1 MRKKN
6 LNKLTKNLG
15 RYLDQDQLE
24 QVKKAYFFAAN
35 AHSGQF
41 RVSGDPYVTHP
52 LAVAEILGTL
62 KMDQDCLSAAML
74 HDVIEDSGIPKTFLK
89 KEFNKKDVESFFKN
103 VTKQHEKI
111 NILVNNVGRSEP
123 GDPEVMDY
131 DVWREQFST
140 NLDTAFFAI
149 KQIIPTMKK
158 NDGGS
163 IVNISSVAGMRYV
176 GKPQVGYSASKAA
189 LMQMTKTTAIIHA
202 ENKIRLNCVVPGL
215 MHTPLVKRLA
225 NKYADGK
232 YDEFVKTRNNQV
244 PMKKMG
250 SSFDVANAVLFLA
263 SDEAKYITGTE
274 IVVDGG
280 LTATTP

>member
-1 MRKKN
+1 MLEFKHKIRKKKIMLN
-6 LNKLTKNLG
+6 LDGRTAIVTGCGSEGEGWGNGRAIATLLARQGAKVIGTDLNYKAAKNTQDFILKENNKC
-15 RYLDQDQLE
+15 
-24 QVKKAYFFAAN
+24 
-35 AHSGQF
+35 
-41 RVSGDPYVTHP
+41 
-52 LAVAEILGTL
+52 EIHEVN
-62 KMDQDCLSAAML
+62 MS
-74 HDVIEDSGIPKTFLK
+74 
-89 KEFNKKDVESFFKN
+89 NKKDVESFFKN
-103 VTKQHEKI
+103 VTKQNEKI

-158 NDGGS
+158 NGGGS

-215 MHTPLVKRLA
+215 MHTPLVERLA

-232 YDEFVKTRNNQV
+232 YEEFVKTRNNQV

-263 SDEAKYITGTE
+263 SDESKYITGTE

>member
-1 MRKKN
+1 MLELKHKIRKKKIMLN
-6 LNKLTKNLG
+6 LDGKTAIVTGCGSEGEGWGNGRAIATLLARQGANVIGTDLNYKAAKNTQNFILKENNKC
-15 RYLDQDQLE
+15 
-24 QVKKAYFFAAN
+24 
-35 AHSGQF
+35 
-41 RVSGDPYVTHP
+41 
-52 LAVAEILGTL
+52 EIHEVNMT
-62 KMDQDCLSAAML
+62 
-74 HDVIEDSGIPKTFLK
+74 
-89 KEFNKKDVESFFKN
+89 NKKDVESFFKN

-140 NLDTAFFAI
+140 NLDTAFFTI
-149 KQIIPTMKK
+149 KQIIPKMKK
-158 NDGGS
+158 IGGGS

-215 MHTPLVKRLA
+215 MHTPLVERLA

-232 YDEFVKTRNNQV
+232 YEEFVKTRNNQV

-250 SSFDVANAVLFLA
+250 SSFDIANAVLFLA

>member
-1 MRKKN
+1 MLVLKHKIRKKKIMLN
-6 LNKLTKNLG
+6 LDGKTAIVTGCGSEGEGWGNG
-15 RYLDQDQLE
+15 RAIATL
-24 QVKKAYFFAAN
+24 
-35 AHSGQF
+35 
-41 RVSGDPYVTHP
+41 
-52 LAVAEILGTL
+52 LARQGAKVLGTDL
-62 KMDQDCLSAAML
+62 NYKAAKNTQDFILEENNKCEIHEVNMS
-74 HDVIEDSGIPKTFLK
+74 
-89 KEFNKKDVESFFKN
+89 NKKDVESFFKI
-103 VTKQHEKI
+103 VIKQHEKI

-149 KQIIPTMKK
+149 KQIIPIMKK
-158 NDGGS
+158 IGGGS

-215 MHTPLVKRLA
+215 MHTPLVERLA

-232 YDEFVKTRNNQV
+232 YEEFVKTRNNQV

>member
-1 MRKKN
+1 MLELKHKIRKKKIMLN
-6 LNKLTKNLG
+6 LDGKTAIVTGCGSEGEGWGNGRAIATLLARQGAKVIGTDLNYKAAKNTQDFILNENNKC
-15 RYLDQDQLE
+15 
-24 QVKKAYFFAAN
+24 
-35 AHSGQF
+35 
-41 RVSGDPYVTHP
+41 
-52 LAVAEILGTL
+52 EIYEVN
-62 KMDQDCLSAAML
+62 MS
-74 HDVIEDSGIPKTFLK
+74 
-89 KEFNKKDVESFFKN
+89 NKKDVDSFFKN

-123 GDPEVMDY
+123 GDPEVLDY

-149 KQIIPTMKK
+149 KQIIPIMKK
-158 NDGGS
+158 IGGGS

-215 MHTPLVKRLA
+215 MHTPLVERLA

-263 SDEAKYITGTE
+263 SDESKYITGTE
-274 IVVDGG
+274 ILVDGG

>member
-1 MRKKN
+1 MLELKYKIRKKKIMLN
-6 LNKLTKNLG
+6 LDGKTAIVTGCGSEGEGWGNGRAIATLLARQGAKVIGTDLNYKAAKNTQDFILKENNKC
-15 RYLDQDQLE
+15 
-24 QVKKAYFFAAN
+24 
-35 AHSGQF
+35 
-41 RVSGDPYVTHP
+41 
-52 LAVAEILGTL
+52 EIHEVN
-62 KMDQDCLSAAML
+62 MS
-74 HDVIEDSGIPKTFLK
+74 
-89 KEFNKKDVESFFKN
+89 NKKDVDSFFKN

-158 NDGGS
+158 NGGGS

-215 MHTPLVKRLA
+215 MHTPLVERLA

-232 YDEFVKTRNNQV
+232 YEEFVKTRNNQV

>member
-1 MRKKN
+1 MLELKHTNRKKKIMLN
-6 LNKLTKNLG
+6 LDGKTAIVTGCGSEGEGWGNGRAIATLLARQGAKVIGTDLNYKAAKNTQDFILKENNKC
-15 RYLDQDQLE
+15 
-24 QVKKAYFFAAN
+24 
-35 AHSGQF
+35 
-41 RVSGDPYVTHP
+41 
-52 LAVAEILGTL
+52 EIHEVN
-62 KMDQDCLSAAML
+62 MS
-74 HDVIEDSGIPKTFLK
+74 
-89 KEFNKKDVESFFKN
+89 NKKDVEYFFKK
-103 VTKQHEKI
+103 VTNQHQKI

-158 NDGGS
+158 NGGGS

-215 MHTPLVKRLA
+215 MHTPLVERLA

-232 YDEFVKTRNNQV
+232 YEEFVKTRNNQV

>member
-1 MRKKN
+1 MLKLKSKIRKRKIMLNLDGKTAIVTGCGSEGEGWGNGRAIATLLARQGAKVIGTDLNYKAAKN
-6 LNKLTKNLG
+6 T
-15 RYLDQDQLE
+15 QDFILKE
-24 QVKKAYFFAAN
+24 N
-35 AHSGQF
+35 NEC
-41 RVSGDPYVTHP
+41 
-52 LAVAEILGTL
+52 EIYEVN
-62 KMDQDCLSAAML
+62 MC
-74 HDVIEDSGIPKTFLK
+74 
-89 KEFNKKDVESFFKN
+89 NKKDVDSFFKN

-149 KQIIPTMKK
+149 KQIIPIMKK
-158 NDGGS
+158 IGGGS

-215 MHTPLVKRLA
+215 MHTPLVERLA

-232 YDEFVKTRNNQV
+232 YEEFVKTRNNQV

>member
-1 MRKKN
+1 MLNLDGKTAIVTGCGSEGEGWGNGRAIATLLARQGAKVIGTDLNYNAAKN
-6 LNKLTKNLG
+6 TQDFILKENNKC
-15 RYLDQDQLE
+15 
-24 QVKKAYFFAAN
+24 
-35 AHSGQF
+35 
-41 RVSGDPYVTHP
+41 
-52 LAVAEILGTL
+52 EIHEVN
-62 KMDQDCLSAAML
+62 MS
-74 HDVIEDSGIPKTFLK
+74 
-89 KEFNKKDVESFFKN
+89 NKKDVESFFKN
-103 VTKQHEKI
+103 VTKQNEKI

-158 NDGGS
+158 IGGGS

-215 MHTPLVKRLA
+215 MHTPLVERLA

>member
-1 MRKKN
+1 MLELKYKIRKKKIMLN
-6 LNKLTKNLG
+6 LDGKT
-15 RYLDQDQLE
+15 
-24 QVKKAYFFAAN
+24 AI
-35 AHSGQF
+35 
-41 RVSGDPYVTHP
+41 VSGCGSEGEGWGNGRAIATL
-52 LAVAEILGTL
+52 LARQGAKVIGTDLNYKAAKNTQDFILKENNKCEIHEVN
-62 KMDQDCLSAAML
+62 MS
-74 HDVIEDSGIPKTFLK
+74 
-89 KEFNKKDVESFFKN
+89 NKKDVDFFFKN
-103 VTKQHEKI
+103 VTKQHKKI

-158 NDGGS
+158 NGGGS

-215 MHTPLVKRLA
+215 MHTPLVERLA

-232 YDEFVKTRNNQV
+232 YEEFVKTRNNQV

-250 SSFDVANAVLFLA
+250 SSFDVANTVLFLA

>member
-1 MRKKN
+1 MLELKHKIRKKKIMLN
-6 LNKLTKNLG
+6 LDGKTAIVTGCGSEGKGWGNGRAIATLLARQGAKVIGTDLNYKAAKNTQDFILKENNKC
-15 RYLDQDQLE
+15 
-24 QVKKAYFFAAN
+24 
-35 AHSGQF
+35 
-41 RVSGDPYVTHP
+41 
-52 LAVAEILGTL
+52 EIHEVN
-62 KMDQDCLSAAML
+62 MS
-74 HDVIEDSGIPKTFLK
+74 
-89 KEFNKKDVESFFKN
+89 NKKDVESFFKK

-149 KQIIPTMKK
+149 KQIIPIMKK
-158 NDGGS
+158 IGGGS
-163 IVNISSVAGMRYV
+163 VVNISSVAGMRYV

-215 MHTPLVKRLA
+215 MHTPLVERLA

-232 YDEFVKTRNNQV
+232 YEEFVKTRNNQV

-250 SSFDVANAVLFLA
+250 SSFDVAHAVLFLA

>member
-1 MRKKN
+1 MLELKHKIRKKKIMLN
-6 LNKLTKNLG
+6 LDGKTAIVTGCGSEGEGWGNGRAIATLLARQGAKVIGTDLNYKAAKNTQDFILKENNKC
-15 RYLDQDQLE
+15 
-24 QVKKAYFFAAN
+24 
-35 AHSGQF
+35 
-41 RVSGDPYVTHP
+41 
-52 LAVAEILGTL
+52 EIHEVN
-62 KMDQDCLSAAML
+62 MS
-74 HDVIEDSGIPKTFLK
+74 
-89 KEFNKKDVESFFKN
+89 NKKDVDSFFKN

-149 KQIIPTMKK
+149 KQIIPIMKK
-158 NDGGS
+158 IGGGS

-215 MHTPLVKRLA
+215 MHTPLVERLA

>member
-1 MRKKN
+1 MLELKHKIRKKKIMLN
-6 LNKLTKNLG
+6 LDGKTAIVTGCGSQGEGWGNGRAIATLLARQGANVIGTDLNYKAAKNTQDFILKENNKC
-15 RYLDQDQLE
+15 
-24 QVKKAYFFAAN
+24 
-35 AHSGQF
+35 
-41 RVSGDPYVTHP
+41 
-52 LAVAEILGTL
+52 EIHEVN
-62 KMDQDCLSAAML
+62 MS
-74 HDVIEDSGIPKTFLK
+74 
-89 KEFNKKDVESFFKN
+89 NKKDVDSFFKN

-131 DVWREQFST
+131 DVWKEQFST

-158 NDGGS
+158 NGGGS

-215 MHTPLVKRLA
+215 MHTPLVERLA

-232 YDEFVKTRNNQV
+232 YEEFVKTRNNQV
-244 PMKKMG
+244 PMKMMG

-274 IVVDGG
+274 IIVDGG

>member
-1 MRKKN
+1 MLELKYKFRKKKIMLN
-6 LNKLTKNLG
+6 LDGKTAVVTGCGSEGEGWGNGRAIATLLARQGAKVIGTDLNFKAAKNTQDFILKENKKC
-15 RYLDQDQLE
+15 
-24 QVKKAYFFAAN
+24 
-35 AHSGQF
+35 
-41 RVSGDPYVTHP
+41 
-52 LAVAEILGTL
+52 EIHEVN
-62 KMDQDCLSAAML
+62 MS
-74 HDVIEDSGIPKTFLK
+74 
-89 KEFNKKDVESFFKN
+89 NKKDVDSFFKN

-131 DVWREQFST
+131 EVWREQFST

-149 KQIIPTMKK
+149 KQIIPIMKK
-158 NDGGS
+158 VGGGS

-215 MHTPLVKRLA
+215 MHTPLVERLA

>member
-1 MRKKN
+1 MLELKHTIRKKKIMLN
-6 LNKLTKNLG
+6 LDGKTAIVTGCGSEGEGWGNGRAIATLLARQGAKVIGTDLNYKAAKNTQDFILKENNKC
-15 RYLDQDQLE
+15 
-24 QVKKAYFFAAN
+24 
-35 AHSGQF
+35 
-41 RVSGDPYVTHP
+41 
-52 LAVAEILGTL
+52 EIHEVN
-62 KMDQDCLSAAML
+62 MS
-74 HDVIEDSGIPKTFLK
+74 
-89 KEFNKKDVESFFKN
+89 NKKDVESFFKN

-158 NDGGS
+158 IGGGS

-215 MHTPLVKRLA
+215 MHTPLVERLA

>member
-1 MRKKN
+1 MLELKHTIRKKKIMLN
-6 LNKLTKNLG
+6 LDGKTAIVTGCGSVGEGWGNGRAIATLLARQGAKVIGTDLNYKAAKNTQDFILKENNKC
-15 RYLDQDQLE
+15 
-24 QVKKAYFFAAN
+24 
-35 AHSGQF
+35 
-41 RVSGDPYVTHP
+41 
-52 LAVAEILGTL
+52 EIYEVN
-62 KMDQDCLSAAML
+62 MS
-74 HDVIEDSGIPKTFLK
+74 
-89 KEFNKKDVESFFKN
+89 NKKDVDSFFKN

-123 GDPEVMDY
+123 GDPEVLDY

-149 KQIIPTMKK
+149 KQIIPIMKK
-158 NDGGS
+158 IGGGS

-215 MHTPLVKRLA
+215 MHTPLVERLA

-232 YDEFVKTRNNQV
+232 YEEFVKTRNNQV

>member
-1 MRKKN
+1 MLELKQKIRKKKIMLN
-6 LNKLTKNLG
+6 LDGKT
-15 RYLDQDQLE
+15 
-24 QVKKAYFFAAN
+24 AI
-35 AHSGQF
+35 
-41 RVSGDPYVTHP
+41 VSGGGSEGEGWGNGRAIATL
-52 LAVAEILGTL
+52 LARQGAKVIGTDLNYKAAKNTQDFILKENNKCEIHEVN
-62 KMDQDCLSAAML
+62 MS
-74 HDVIEDSGIPKTFLK
+74 
-89 KEFNKKDVESFFKN
+89 NKKDVDSFFKN

-158 NDGGS
+158 NGGGS

-215 MHTPLVKRLA
+215 MHTPLVERLA

-232 YDEFVKTRNNQV
+232 YEEFVKTRNNQV

-250 SSFDVANAVLFLA
+250 SSFDVAHAVLFLA

>member
-1 MRKKN
+1 MLELKQKIRKKKIMLN
-6 LNKLTKNLG
+6 LDGKTAIVTGCGSEGEGWGNGRAIATLLAKQGAKVIGTDLNYKAAKNTQDFILKENNKC
-15 RYLDQDQLE
+15 
-24 QVKKAYFFAAN
+24 
-35 AHSGQF
+35 
-41 RVSGDPYVTHP
+41 
-52 LAVAEILGTL
+52 EIHEVN
-62 KMDQDCLSAAML
+62 MS
-74 HDVIEDSGIPKTFLK
+74 
-89 KEFNKKDVESFFKN
+89 NKKDVASFFKN

-158 NDGGS
+158 NGGGS

-215 MHTPLVKRLA
+215 MHTPLVERLA

-232 YDEFVKTRNNQV
+232 YEEFVKTRNNQV

>member
-1 MRKKN
+1 MLELKYKIRKKKIMLN
-6 LNKLTKNLG
+6 LDGKTAIVTGCGSEGEGWGNGRAIATLLARQGAKVIGTDLNYKAAKNTQDFILKENNKC
-15 RYLDQDQLE
+15 
-24 QVKKAYFFAAN
+24 
-35 AHSGQF
+35 
-41 RVSGDPYVTHP
+41 
-52 LAVAEILGTL
+52 EIHEVN
-62 KMDQDCLSAAML
+62 MS
-74 HDVIEDSGIPKTFLK
+74 
-89 KEFNKKDVESFFKN
+89 NKKDVEAFFKN
-103 VTKQHEKI
+103 VTNQHQKI

-149 KQIIPTMKK
+149 KQIIPIMKK
-158 NDGGS
+158 IDGGS

-215 MHTPLVKRLA
+215 MHTPLVERLA

>member
-1 MRKKN
+1 MLELKHKIRKKKIMLN
-6 LNKLTKNLG
+6 LDGKTAIVTGCGSEGEGWGNGRAISTLLARQGAKVIGTDLNYKAAKNTQDFILKENNKC
-15 RYLDQDQLE
+15 
-24 QVKKAYFFAAN
+24 
-35 AHSGQF
+35 
-41 RVSGDPYVTHP
+41 
-52 LAVAEILGTL
+52 EIHEVN
-62 KMDQDCLSAAML
+62 MS
-74 HDVIEDSGIPKTFLK
+74 
-89 KEFNKKDVESFFKN
+89 NKKDVDSFFKN
-103 VTKQHEKI
+103 VIKQHEKI

-158 NDGGS
+158 IGGGS

-215 MHTPLVKRLA
+215 MHTPLVERLA

-250 SSFDVANAVLFLA
+250 CSFDVANAVLFLA

>member
-1 MRKKN
+1 MLEFKHKIRKKKIMLN
-6 LNKLTKNLG
+6 LDGKTAIVTGCGSEGEGWGNGRAIATLLARQGAKVIGTDLNYKAAKNTQDFILKENNKCEIHEVNMSNKN
-15 RYLDQDQLE
+15 
-24 QVKKAYFFAAN
+24 
-35 AHSGQF
+35 
-41 RVSGDPYVTHP
+41 
-52 LAVAEILGTL
+52 
-62 KMDQDCLSAAML
+62 
-74 HDVIEDSGIPKTFLK
+74 DVD
-89 KEFNKKDVESFFKN
+89 SFFKN
-103 VTKQHEKI
+103 VTKQHEQI

-123 GDPEVMDY
+123 GDPEVLDY

-158 NDGGS
+158 NGGGS

-215 MHTPLVKRLA
+215 MHTPLVERLA

-232 YDEFVKTRNNQV
+232 YEEFVKTRNNQV

>member
-1 MRKKN
+1 MLELKHKIRKKKIMLN
-6 LNKLTKNLG
+6 LDGKTAIVTGCGSAGEGWGNGRAIATLLARQGAKVIGTDLNYKAAKNTQDFILKENNKC
-15 RYLDQDQLE
+15 
-24 QVKKAYFFAAN
+24 
-35 AHSGQF
+35 
-41 RVSGDPYVTHP
+41 
-52 LAVAEILGTL
+52 EIHEVN
-62 KMDQDCLSAAML
+62 MS
-74 HDVIEDSGIPKTFLK
+74 
-89 KEFNKKDVESFFKN
+89 NKKDVDSFFKN
-103 VTKQHEKI
+103 VTNQHEKI

-149 KQIIPTMKK
+149 KQIIPIMKK
-158 NDGGS
+158 IGGGS

-215 MHTPLVKRLA
+215 MHTPLVERLA

-274 IVVDGG
+274 ILVDGG

>member
-1 MRKKN
+1 MIELKHKIRKKKIMLN
-6 LNKLTKNLG
+6 LDGKTAIVTGCGSEGEGWGNGRAIATLLARQGAKVIGTDLNYKAAKNTQDFILKENNKC
-15 RYLDQDQLE
+15 
-24 QVKKAYFFAAN
+24 
-35 AHSGQF
+35 
-41 RVSGDPYVTHP
+41 
-52 LAVAEILGTL
+52 EIHEVNMS
-62 KMDQDCLSAAML
+62 K
-74 HDVIEDSGIPKTFLK
+74 
-89 KEFNKKDVESFFKN
+89 KKDVESFFKN

-149 KQIIPTMKK
+149 KQIIPIMKK
-158 NDGGS
+158 IGGGS

-215 MHTPLVKRLA
+215 MHTPLVERLA

-232 YDEFVKTRNNQV
+232 YEEFVKTRNNQV

>member
-1 MRKKN
+1 MLELKYKIRKKKIMLN
-6 LNKLTKNLG
+6 LDGKTAIVTGCGSQGEGWGNGRAIATLLARQGANVIGTDLNYKAAKNTQDFILKENNKC
-15 RYLDQDQLE
+15 
-24 QVKKAYFFAAN
+24 
-35 AHSGQF
+35 
-41 RVSGDPYVTHP
+41 
-52 LAVAEILGTL
+52 EIHEVN
-62 KMDQDCLSAAML
+62 MS
-74 HDVIEDSGIPKTFLK
+74 
-89 KEFNKKDVESFFKN
+89 NKKDVESFFKN
-103 VTKQHEKI
+103 VTKLNEKI

-149 KQIIPTMKK
+149 KQIIPIMKK
-158 NDGGS
+158 IGGGS

-215 MHTPLVKRLA
+215 MHTPLVERLA

-263 SDEAKYITGTE
+263 SDEAEYITGTE

-280 LTATTP
+280 LTSTTP

>member
-1 MRKKN
+1 MLELKHKIRKKKIMLN
-6 LNKLTKNLG
+6 LDGKTAIVTGCGSEGKGWGNGRAIATLLARQGAKVIGTDLNYKAAKNTQDFILKENNKC
-15 RYLDQDQLE
+15 
-24 QVKKAYFFAAN
+24 
-35 AHSGQF
+35 
-41 RVSGDPYVTHP
+41 
-52 LAVAEILGTL
+52 EIHEVN
-62 KMDQDCLSAAML
+62 MS
-74 HDVIEDSGIPKTFLK
+74 
-89 KEFNKKDVESFFKN
+89 NKKDVDSFFKN

-149 KQIIPTMKK
+149 KQVIPTMKK
-158 NDGGS
+158 IGGGS

-215 MHTPLVKRLA
+215 KHTPLVERLA

-232 YDEFVKTRNNQV
+232 YEEFVKTRNNQV

-274 IVVDGG
+274 IVVDGC

>member
-1 MRKKN
+1 MLELKHTIRKKKFMLN
-6 LNKLTKNLG
+6 LDGKTAIVTGCGSEGEGWGNGRAIATLLARQGAKVIGTDLNYKAAKNTQDFILKENNKC
-15 RYLDQDQLE
+15 
-24 QVKKAYFFAAN
+24 
-35 AHSGQF
+35 
-41 RVSGDPYVTHP
+41 
-52 LAVAEILGTL
+52 EIHEVN
-62 KMDQDCLSAAML
+62 MS
-74 HDVIEDSGIPKTFLK
+74 
-89 KEFNKKDVESFFKN
+89 NKKDVDSFFKN

-123 GDPEVMDY
+123 GDPEVLDY

-158 NDGGS
+158 IGGGS

-215 MHTPLVKRLA
+215 MHTPLVERLA

>member
-1 MRKKN
+1 MLELKQKIRKKKIMLN
-6 LNKLTKNLG
+6 LDGKTAIVTGCGSEGEGWGNGRAIATLLARQGAKVIGTDLNYKAAKNTQDFILKENNKC
-15 RYLDQDQLE
+15 
-24 QVKKAYFFAAN
+24 
-35 AHSGQF
+35 
-41 RVSGDPYVTHP
+41 
-52 LAVAEILGTL
+52 EIHEVN
-62 KMDQDCLSAAML
+62 MS
-74 HDVIEDSGIPKTFLK
+74 
-89 KEFNKKDVESFFKN
+89 NKKDVDSFFKN

-123 GDPEVMDY
+123 GDPEVLDY

-149 KQIIPTMKK
+149 KQIIPIMKK
-158 NDGGS
+158 IGGGS

-215 MHTPLVKRLA
+215 MHTPLVERLA

-232 YDEFVKTRNNQV
+232 YEEFVKTRNNQV

>member
-1 MRKKN
+1 MLELKHTIRKKKIMLN
-6 LNKLTKNLG
+6 LDGKTAIVTGCGSEGEGWGNGRAIATLLARQGAKVIGTDLNYKSAKNTQDFILKENNKC
-15 RYLDQDQLE
+15 
-24 QVKKAYFFAAN
+24 
-35 AHSGQF
+35 
-41 RVSGDPYVTHP
+41 
-52 LAVAEILGTL
+52 EIHEVN
-62 KMDQDCLSAAML
+62 MS
-74 HDVIEDSGIPKTFLK
+74 
-89 KEFNKKDVESFFKN
+89 NKKDVDSFFKN

-158 NDGGS
+158 IGGGS

-215 MHTPLVKRLA
+215 MHTPLVERLA

-232 YDEFVKTRNNQV
+232 YEEFVKTRNNQV

-280 LTATTP
+280 LTSTTP

>member
-1 MRKKN
+1 MLELKHKIRKKKIMLN
-6 LNKLTKNLG
+6 LDGKTAIVTGCGSEGEGWGNGRAIATLLARQGAKVIGTDLNYKAAKNTQDFILKENNKC
-15 RYLDQDQLE
+15 
-24 QVKKAYFFAAN
+24 
-35 AHSGQF
+35 
-41 RVSGDPYVTHP
+41 
-52 LAVAEILGTL
+52 EIHEVN
-62 KMDQDCLSAAML
+62 MS
-74 HDVIEDSGIPKTFLK
+74 
-89 KEFNKKDVESFFKN
+89 NKKDVDSFFKN

-149 KQIIPTMKK
+149 KQIIPIMKK
-158 NDGGS
+158 IGGGS

-215 MHTPLVKRLA
+215 MHTPLVERLA

-232 YDEFVKTRNNQV
+232 YEEFVKTRNNQV

>member
-1 MRKKN
+1 MLKFKHKIRKKKIMLN
-6 LNKLTKNLG
+6 LDGKTAIVTGCGSEGEGWGNGRAIATLLARQGAKVIGTDLNYKAAKNTQDFILKENNKC
-15 RYLDQDQLE
+15 
-24 QVKKAYFFAAN
+24 
-35 AHSGQF
+35 
-41 RVSGDPYVTHP
+41 
-52 LAVAEILGTL
+52 EIHEVN
-62 KMDQDCLSAAML
+62 MS
-74 HDVIEDSGIPKTFLK
+74 
-89 KEFNKKDVESFFKN
+89 NKKDVESFFKN

-158 NDGGS
+158 NGGGS

-215 MHTPLVKRLA
+215 MHTPLVERLA

-232 YDEFVKTRNNQV
+232 YEEFVKTRNNQV

>member
-1 MRKKN
+1 MLELKHKIRKKKIMLN
-6 LNKLTKNLG
+6 LDGKTAIVTGCGSEGEGWGNGRAIATLLARQGAKVIGTDLNYKAAKNTQDFILKENNKC
-15 RYLDQDQLE
+15 
-24 QVKKAYFFAAN
+24 
-35 AHSGQF
+35 
-41 RVSGDPYVTHP
+41 
-52 LAVAEILGTL
+52 EIHEVN
-62 KMDQDCLSAAML
+62 MS
-74 HDVIEDSGIPKTFLK
+74 
-89 KEFNKKDVESFFKN
+89 NKKDVDSFFKN

-149 KQIIPTMKK
+149 KQIIPIMKK
-158 NDGGS
+158 IGGGS

-215 MHTPLVKRLA
+215 MHTPLVERLA

-232 YDEFVKTRNNQV
+232 YEEFVKTRNNQV

-250 SSFDVANAVLFLA
+250 SSFDVANAVLFLV

-274 IVVDGG
+274 IIVDGG

>member
-1 MRKKN
+1 MIIMLELKHKIRKKKIMLN
-6 LNKLTKNLG
+6 LDGKTAIVTGCGSEGEGWGNGRAIATLLARQGAKVIGTDLNYKAAKNTQDFILKENNKC
-15 RYLDQDQLE
+15 
-24 QVKKAYFFAAN
+24 
-35 AHSGQF
+35 
-41 RVSGDPYVTHP
+41 
-52 LAVAEILGTL
+52 EIREVN
-62 KMDQDCLSAAML
+62 MS
-74 HDVIEDSGIPKTFLK
+74 
-89 KEFNKKDVESFFKN
+89 NKKDVDSFFKN
-103 VTKQHEKI
+103 VIKQHEKI

-131 DVWREQFST
+131 DVWKEQFST

-158 NDGGS
+158 NGGGS

-215 MHTPLVKRLA
+215 MHTPLVQRLA
-225 NKYADGK
+225 KKYADGK
-232 YDEFVKTRNNQV
+232 YEEFVKTRNNQV

-250 SSFDVANAVLFLA
+250 SSFDVAHAVLFLA

>member
-1 MRKKN
+1 MLELKHTIRKKKIMLN
-6 LNKLTKNLG
+6 LDGKTAIVTGCGSEGEGWGNGRAIATLLARQGAKVIGTDLNYKAAKNTQDFILKENNKC
-15 RYLDQDQLE
+15 
-24 QVKKAYFFAAN
+24 
-35 AHSGQF
+35 
-41 RVSGDPYVTHP
+41 
-52 LAVAEILGTL
+52 EIHEVN
-62 KMDQDCLSAAML
+62 MS
-74 HDVIEDSGIPKTFLK
+74 
-89 KEFNKKDVESFFKN
+89 NKKDVDSFFKN

-123 GDPEVMDY
+123 GDPEVLDY

-149 KQIIPTMKK
+149 KQIIPIMKK
-158 NDGGS
+158 IGGGS

-215 MHTPLVKRLA
+215 MHTPLVERLA

-232 YDEFVKTRNNQV
+232 YEEFVKTRNNQV

>member
-1 MRKKN
+1 MLELKHKIRKKKIMLN
-6 LNKLTKNLG
+6 LDGKTAIVTGCGSEGEGWGNGRAIATLLARQGAKVIGTDLNYKAAKNTQDFILKENNKC
-15 RYLDQDQLE
+15 
-24 QVKKAYFFAAN
+24 
-35 AHSGQF
+35 
-41 RVSGDPYVTHP
+41 
-52 LAVAEILGTL
+52 EIHEVNMSN
-62 KMDQDCLSAAML
+62 KR
-74 HDVIEDSGIPKTFLK
+74 DVDT
-89 KEFNKKDVESFFKN
+89 FFKN
-103 VTKQHEKI
+103 ITNQHEKI

-158 NDGGS
+158 IGGGS

-215 MHTPLVKRLA
+215 MHTPLVERLA

-232 YDEFVKTRNNQV
+232 YEEFVKTRNNQV

-263 SDEAKYITGTE
+263 SDESKYITGTE
-274 IVVDGG
+274 ILVDGG

>member
-1 MRKKN
+1 MLELKHKIRKKKIMLN
-6 LNKLTKNLG
+6 LDGKTAIVTGCGSEGEGWGNGRAIATLLARQGAKVIGTDLNYKAAKNTQDFILKENNKC
-15 RYLDQDQLE
+15 
-24 QVKKAYFFAAN
+24 
-35 AHSGQF
+35 
-41 RVSGDPYVTHP
+41 
-52 LAVAEILGTL
+52 EIHEVN
-62 KMDQDCLSAAML
+62 MS
-74 HDVIEDSGIPKTFLK
+74 
-89 KEFNKKDVESFFKN
+89 NKKDVDSFFKN

-123 GDPEVMDY
+123 GDPEVLDY

-149 KQIIPTMKK
+149 KQIIPIMKK
-158 NDGGS
+158 IGGGS

-215 MHTPLVKRLA
+215 MHTPLVERLA

>member
-1 MRKKN
+1 MLELKHKIRKKKIMLN
-6 LNKLTKNLG
+6 LDGKTAIVTGCGSEGEGWGNGRAIATLLARQGAKVIGTDLNYKAAKNTQDFILKENNKC
-15 RYLDQDQLE
+15 
-24 QVKKAYFFAAN
+24 
-35 AHSGQF
+35 
-41 RVSGDPYVTHP
+41 
-52 LAVAEILGTL
+52 EIHEVN
-62 KMDQDCLSAAML
+62 MS
-74 HDVIEDSGIPKTFLK
+74 
-89 KEFNKKDVESFFKN
+89 NKKDVDSFFKK

-123 GDPEVMDY
+123 GDPEVMEY

-158 NDGGS
+158 IGGGS

-215 MHTPLVKRLA
+215 MHTPLVERLA
-225 NKYADGK
+225 NKYAHGK